1 MDSAAHI
8 ASKSEP
14 KMRTELNA
22 DPAKS
27 EPSTRIESNQPFI
40 DIHTAVP
47 LYFTRYFIRIQV
59 GRDRRCIQIGRDRR
73 KTVRRIERQRRQGV
87 KTLGNVLFFLFVL
100 SPVFLL
106 LLAGLYLLKMALGID
121 LFPFHLPNLL
131 GLGR

>member
-14 KMRTELNA
+14 KMRTGLSA
-22 DPAKS
+22 GPAKN
-27 EPSTRIESNQPFI
+27 EARTRIEGNQPFV
-40 DIHTAVP
+40 DIHAAVP
-47 LYFTRYFIRIQV
+47 LYFTRYFIR
-59 GRDRRCIQIGRDRR
+59 IQIGRDRR
-73 KTVRRIERQRRQGV
+73 KTVRRIERQRRQGLR
-87 KTLGNVLFFLFVL
+87 TLGNVLFFLFVL

>member
-8 ASKSEP
+8 ATKSEP

-22 DPAKS
+22 DPAQS
-27 EPSTRIESNQPFI
+27 EARTRIEGNQPFV

-47 LYFTRYFIRIQV
+47 LYFTRYFIR
-59 GRDRRCIQIGRDRR
+59 IQIGRDRR

-87 KTLGNVLFFLFVL
+87 RTLGNVLFFLFVL